1 MKEIHILGGGFA
13 GVWAAMSAAAER
25 HSESAEKISIDLI
38 SKTPDL
44 IIRPR
49 LYQGA
54 SQALSI
60 PLAPLMKEIG
70 VNFRVAEVVDIDA
83 DACKYRCAGGEE
95 TQYDRLILA
104 TGSELKRLPISGVKE
119 YAWSIDNFADTERLD
134 FHLEQLTS
142 DDPAENTIV
151 IIGAG
156 FTGLELATE
165 LRHRLGDK
173 KRIVLVDQ
181 SPQLGNELGS
191 TFTPFVEEAVA
202 DCNIETR
209 LGSTVRCI
217 WPAALRL
224 ASGELIESRT
234 VIMATG
240 LAASALT
247 RSIPGEYDSQ
257 GRLKVTPDL
266 KVPERDSIF
275 VAGDTAHA
283 FADENH
289 TTFLS
294 CQHATELGRFAGHNA
309 VHALLD
315 NELRVYRQPFYAT
328 CIDLGEWGAVF
339 STGWEREVEKV
350 RDEGKAIKMQINNEW
365 IMPPDP
371 ELGKLKIFEQIALAA
386 EVEVEL

>member
-25 HSESAEKISIDLI
+25 NSASAEMIRIALV

-54 SQALSI
+54 SQALSV

-70 VNFRVAEVVDIDA
+70 VDFRVAEVGKIDA
-83 DACKYRCAGGEE
+83 EARRYRCSGGEE
-95 TQYDRLILA
+95 CEYDRLILA
-104 TGSELKRLPISGVKE
+104 TGSKLKHLPISGMQE
-119 YAWSIDNFADTERLD
+119 YTWSIDNFEDTERLD
-134 FHLEQLTS
+134 FHLDQL
-142 DDPAENTIV
+142 DPNDPAENTIV

-165 LRHRLGDK
+165 LRSRLGDK
-173 KRIVLVDQ
+173 KRIILVDQ
-181 SPQLGNELGS
+181 AEQSGNDLGA
-191 TFTPFVEEAVA
+191 TFLPFIEEAVA
-202 DCNIETR
+202 VCGIETH
-209 LGSTVRCI
+209 LGTTVSCI
-217 WPAALRL
+217 WPGAIKL
-224 ASGELIESRT
+224 SNGKLIESRT

-240 LAASALT
+240 LVASPLT
-247 RSIPGEYDSQ
+247 RSISGEHDAQ

-266 KVPERDSIF
+266 KVPGTESIF

-283 FADENH
+283 FADANH
-289 TTFLS
+289 ATLLS
-294 CQHATELGRFAGHNA
+294 CQHATELGRFAGYNA
-309 VHALLD
+309 VHDLLG
-315 NELRVYRQPFYAT
+315 NELQVYRQPFYAT

-339 STGWEREVEKV
+339 STGWERKVEKV

-371 ELGKLKIFEQIALAA
+371 ALGKLKIFEKVALAI
-386 EVEVEL
+386 EVEI